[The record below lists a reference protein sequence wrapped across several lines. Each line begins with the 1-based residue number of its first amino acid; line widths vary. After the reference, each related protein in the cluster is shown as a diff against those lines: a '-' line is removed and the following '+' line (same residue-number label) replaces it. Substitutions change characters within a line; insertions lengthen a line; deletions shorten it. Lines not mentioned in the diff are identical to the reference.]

1 MPATFDEFGLR
12 FLYPDNWTSVVDEEE
27 GGNSATLQLPS
38 GGFCSI
44 VRDQSQNLDEQLV
57 DEIRDAIIVEYNE
70 VESEILPID
79 SFFDNGL
86 AVDLKFYYLDLLIML
101 RTLHGHQ
108 RCYVSPLGASPGWQ
122 ATKPW
127 LAPKR
132 PTKSAVCF
140 VAGNWSLVTARGRM
154 KNSPLIPNVNRKDLV
169 VQARAAS
176 VTKEG
181 GVGAAP
187 HCHEKPLWTRPGLAF
202 AFCGGSCCIRGTR
215 RG

>member
-101 RTLHGHQ
+101 RTIVTRIAGQ
-108 RCYVSPLGASPGWQ
+108 RFVIQIQAESRDFDANEMVFGAILKQLRECDPS
-122 ATKPW
+122 
-127 LAPKR
+127 
-132 PTKSAVCF
+132 
-140 VAGNWSLVTARGRM
+140 
-154 KNSPLIPNVNRKDLV
+154 DD
-169 VQARAAS
+169 
-176 VTKEG
+176 
-181 GVGAAP
+181 
-187 HCHEKPLWTRPGLAF
+187 
-202 AFCGGSCCIRGTR
+202 
-215 RG
+215 